1 MKIPKKVQI
10 NGQPWK
16 VREVARVS
24 KGDLGKIIADTK
36 TILIKKK
43 QTDIEKKYTLVH
55 EMLHGF
61 MWWMDEACIEQLA
74 IDVVDALEDCDE

>member
-1 MKIPKKVQI
+1 MKLPKRVHI
-10 NGQPWK
+10 NGKFWK
-16 VREVARVS
+16 VKEVLRVS
-24 KGDLGKIIADTK
+24 KGDLGKIDALTK

-55 EMLHGF
+55 EMFHGF

-74 IDVVDALEDCDE
+74 IDVVDALESIEE